1 MGEDRKRVTRPE
13 GTEGAIIAW
22 LKDFFRQLR
31 LAWCLFWDGRV
42 ALWTK
47 LIPPVVLVYV
57 ILPIDI
63 FPHFPPRELK
73 RLDDVAIVL
82 LGIRLFIELAPP
94 EVVRE
99 HLESLGVQTQEWR
112 VVAEEQAVVLDYKY
126 GVTRG
131 EADAEEP

>member
-1 MGEDRKRVTRPE
+1 MTRPE
-13 GTEGAIIAW
+13 DTEGAIIAW

-31 LAWCLFWDGRV
+31 LAWYLLWDGRV

-47 LIPPVVLVYV
+47 LIPPAVLVYV

-63 FPHFPPRELK
+63 LPHFPPKGLK
-73 RLDDVAIVL
+73 RLDDLAIVL
-82 LGIRLFIELAPP
+82 LGVRLFIELAPP

-112 VVAEEQAVVLDYKY
+112 VVAEEPAVVLDHGY
-126 GVTRG
+126 GVTSV